1 MGKNRDT
8 QHLHLSLTFRVKGR
22 LGGRRYAGGVPEC
35 QLSYPSSTSTESE
48 EESGEGLDLSALFS
62 ACTSTD
68 AYRSVS
74 ARDLL
79 SFIIY
84 LTSSFSSFMLFTGL
98 SVY

>member
-1 MGKNRDT
+1 M
-8 QHLHLSLTFRVKGR
+8 HLSLTFRVKGR
-22 LGGRRYAGGVPEC
+22 LGGRRYTGGAPEC

-68 AYRSVS
+68 AYKSVS
-74 ARDLL
+74 SPSVNVRDYLG
-79 SFIIY
+79 FIIY
-84 LTSSFSSFMLFTGL
+84 LTSLLSSFMLFTGL

>member
-22 LGGRRYAGGVPEC
+22 LGGRRYAGGAPEC

-48 EESGEGLDLSALFS
+48 EELGEELDLSALFS

-74 ARDLL
+74 VRDLL